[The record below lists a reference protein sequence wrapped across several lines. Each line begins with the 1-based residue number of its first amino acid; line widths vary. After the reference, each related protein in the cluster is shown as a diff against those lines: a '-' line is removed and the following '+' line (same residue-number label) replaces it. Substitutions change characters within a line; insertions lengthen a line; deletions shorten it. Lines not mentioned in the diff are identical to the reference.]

1 MNKPAMPERAR
12 GARARFACGDARLAR
27 KWPMLRNVRRAVLLA
42 LALGTASFALHAA
55 PCGRLTL
62 ANMNWQS
69 AEVLAHVDRF
79 ILTHGYGCEVE
90 LVAGDTVPT
99 LTSMIER
106 GQPDVAP
113 EAWVNGVREAM
124 DKAVAE
130 GRLHYAAKALRD
142 GGVEGW
148 WIPKYVADK
157 NPQIRTIADAL
168 RHPQLFPA
176 PEEPAKGGVYSCPA
190 GWTCEILTRNLF
202 KAYGAAAKG
211 FVLVDTG
218 SAAGLDGSL
227 AKAYE
232 RRQGWLGYYWAPTA
246 LMGRYAM
253 VRLDEGV
260 KHDAAPVA
268 GLHRQARLR
277 RPEAERLG
285 AGGGVHGC
293 HRALQASRRSGL
305 RVPAAA
311 QLGQRHRQLVAG
323 LDAGRAG
330 QRRGRCP
337 AFPEDAAP
345 GVEAVGRRG
354 RGGQARIGALKP
366 ACRWP
371 GTTGFPRSTTSRCA
385 R

>member
-1 MNKPAMPERAR
+1 MNNPAMPERLR
-12 GARARFACGDARLAR
+12 GAGARPASGLWRPARLLHR
-27 KWPMLRNVRRAVLLA
+27 LRIVRLLGLLA
-42 LALGTASFALHAA
+42 VGPWGAGSALAAA

-69 AEVLAHVDRF
+69 AEVLAQIDRI
-79 ILTHGYGCEVE
+79 ILTQGYGCEVE

-124 DKAVAE
+124 DRAVAD
-130 GRLHYAAKALRD
+130 GRLHYAAKSLRD

-157 NPQIRTIADAL
+157 NPRIRTIADAL

-176 PEEPAKGGVYSCPA
+176 PEDATKGAVYSCPA

-202 KAYGAAAKG
+202 KAYGAAAQG

-260 KHDAAPVA
+260 KHDAAQW
-268 GLHRQARLR
+268 QACTAK
-277 RPEAERLG
+277 PDCADPKPN
-285 AGGGVHGC
+285 AW
-293 HRALQASRRSGL
+293 
-305 RVPAAA
+305 VPAAVYTVVTDRFKRAGGPAYEYLHRRSWDNATVNALLAWMQA
-311 QLGQRHRQLVAG
+311 QQATGEDGARHFLKTRPDVWKPWVSAEVAAR
-323 LDAGRAG
+323 LDA
-330 QRRGRCP
+330 
-337 AFPEDAAP
+337 
-345 GVEAVGRRG
+345 
-354 RGGQARIGALKP
+354 AR
-366 ACRWP
+366 
-371 GTTGFPRSTTSRCA
+371 
-385 R
+385 